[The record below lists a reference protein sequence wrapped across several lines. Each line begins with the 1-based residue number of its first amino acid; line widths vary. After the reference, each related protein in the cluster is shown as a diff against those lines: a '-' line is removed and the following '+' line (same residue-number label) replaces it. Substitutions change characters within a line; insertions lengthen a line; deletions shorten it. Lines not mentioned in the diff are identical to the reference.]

1 MRFKSV
7 DIDRMDGDNPESM
20 SRTSKIQR
28 RVASSLI
35 RPTSASTGEQRQR
48 IRDNDG
54 RIGPDDF
61 SQSIVNDQRVAST
74 RDRRLTEAMQ
84 NVEMYDSVMPH
95 AEAKVVKAR
104 QDNPREEEWARHSLK
119 SLMSARNQASSI
131 VEQLKTSPQL
141 SQTSK
146 HVWMAALLGKNAVGY
161 SLSDSNPAMR
171 KEAVTLG
178 PNSPDFET
186 PSGPQGIYQASDLGE
201 AKAINR
207 ANSRTLNRKQRL
219 KEKISPYRA
228 IVHELG
234 DAYGGREEG
243 GWTYETGKPVHTS
256 RGFVTQRGAAKEAD
270 KLRTAYTRKKGG
282 RSILNMSPSDVYS
295 MDEDDGV
302 FKNLEYTDNWADAM
316 GVPSKFMQEPL
327 DEDYNYSHFGQP
339 SKDYRVRVGY
349 GIIGEYPK
357 QRPYYE

>member
-1 MRFKSV
+1 
-7 DIDRMDGDNPESM
+7 MDGDNPESM

-48 IRDNDG
+48 IRNNDG
-54 RIGPDDF
+54 RVSPDDF
-61 SQSIVNDQRVAST
+61 SQSITSDQRAANT
-74 RDRRLTEAMQ
+74 RDRKLTEAMQ
-84 NVEMYDSVMPH
+84 NIEMYDSVIPH
-95 AEAKVVKAR
+95 AEAKIVAAR
-104 QDNPREEEWARHSLK
+104 QDNP
-119 SLMSARNQASSI
+119 NQAKWLQNSLGMLTHNRNI
-131 VEQLKTSPQL
+131 ANDEVKRLKTPPQP
-141 SQTSK
+141 SQTNK

-161 SLSDSNPAMR
+161 ALSDSNPAMR

-178 PNSPDFET
+178 QNSPDFES

-207 ANSRTLNRKQRL
+207 ANSRTLNRKQRI

-270 KLRTAYTRKKGG
+270 KLRTKYTRKQ

-295 MDEDDGV
+295 MDENDGV
-302 FKNLEYTDNWADAM
+302 FENLEYTDNWADAM
-316 GVPSKFMQEPL
+316 GVPSRFMQEPL

-339 SKDYRVRVGY
+339 SKDYKVSVGY
-349 GIIGEYPK
+349 GKIGEYPK
-357 QRPYYE
+357 QRPHYE